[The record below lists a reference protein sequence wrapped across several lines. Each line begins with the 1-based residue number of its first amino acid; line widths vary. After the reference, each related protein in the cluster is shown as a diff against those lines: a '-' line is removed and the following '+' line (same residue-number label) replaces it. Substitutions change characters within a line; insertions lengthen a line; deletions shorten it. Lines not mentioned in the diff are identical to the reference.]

1 MKIGEPVLR
10 ILKQIALTAGRKAAH
25 AILLEAV
32 QFVKKDDDFLP
43 VLSTVHYQAGLRQ
56 FTDEMKRQIIG
67 TLRKVDNSCSSS
79 CSCSSAHLAG
89 EQLARLSLDGG
100 GGGGG
105 S

>member
-67 TLRKVDNSCSSS
+67 TLREVDNSSS
-79 CSCSSAHLAG
+79 CSSNNSAHLAG

-105 S
+105 N